1 MLFLFSDIIQEFKDK
16 AIADAHAAK
25 SQIQGSKKKMVT
37 STNISSQPSKS
48 SKESKN
54 KNSSKDKWPCE
65 LIFIS
70 SSHILLPCLLQYC
83 CLLCLACWVKHLN
96 LKMFSQHTFYS
107 FLLVSVCKPFSGLL
121 MLSRWRRVLLWP
133 TAWLLACWGNEW
145 WLRALLFLIIPSL
158 KLLAGCCFYFKTVN
172 CSTAC
177 EFWAWITGLLV
188 IVACSLNL
196 REP

>member
-1 MLFLFSDIIQEFKDK
+1 MFLFSDIIQEFKDK

-107 FLLVSVCKPFSGLL
+107 FLLVSVCKLFSGLL
-121 MLSRWRRVLLWP
+121 MLSRWRRSKGVVVAYCLAACMLRKWVVASCLAVFNYSKFE
-133 TAWLLACWGNEW
+133 TACWLL
-145 WLRALLFLIIPSL
+145 LLF
-158 KLLAGCCFYFKTVN
+158 
-172 CSTAC
+172 
-177 EFWAWITGLLV
+177 
-188 IVACSLNL
+188 
-196 REP
+196 

>member
-16 AIADAHAAK
+16 AITDAHAAK

-96 LKMFSQHTFYS
+96 LEMFSQHTFYS

-133 TAWLLACWGNEW
+133 TACMLRKWVVASCLAVGVVAYCLAACMLWKWVVASCLAVFNYSKFETACWLL
-145 WLRALLFLIIPSL
+145 LLF
-158 KLLAGCCFYFKTVN
+158 
-172 CSTAC
+172 
-177 EFWAWITGLLV
+177 
-188 IVACSLNL
+188 
-196 REP
+196 